1 MKKYPLKAFSLIE
14 ISVVIVIIGILIA
27 GISSG
32 IDLYQEYRSTVAR
45 SLTTNSPL
53 IRINDLAIWIDASS
67 VESYQTLPKDGVKI
81 NLLKD
86 IKTSRD
92 KINFTQSVVSKQP
105 IYRNS
110 LINGVGGIEFDGID
124 DYMTSENSVLSQN
137 ISQLGQIT
145 IFMVTNILTSSGTGV
160 FFKFETG
167 LSRVGFEINNGKIR
181 FDFPTGAFNAITNN
195 VLSNKNLI
203 IMATSDKINQKLFIN
218 NQLATSL
225 TNSNGLSS
233 NLSSPLLLGIH
244 SDYTSLLT
252 KFNLG
257 ELIIYDRALN
267 DREINLIT
275 AYLSKKWGIKI

>member
-1 MKKYPLKAFSLIE
+1 MKKHPNKAFSLIE
-14 ISVVIVIIGILIA
+14 ISVVILIIGILIA
-27 GISSG
+27 GTSSG

-53 IRINDLAIWIDASS
+53 IRINDLAMWIDAST
-67 VESYQTLPKDGVKI
+67 VESYQTLPKDGTKI

-92 KINFTQSVVSKQP
+92 KINFTQSVASKQP

-110 LINGVGGIEFDGID
+110 LINGIGGLEFDGKD
-124 DYMTSENSVLSQN
+124 DYMNSENSVLSQN

-167 LSRVGFEINNGKIR
+167 LTRVGFEINNGKIR
-181 FDFPTGAFNAITNN
+181 FDFPAPNFITITSD

-218 NQLATSL
+218 NQLASSL
-225 TNSNGLSS
+225 ANSNGLPS

-244 SDYTSLLT
+244 SDYANLLT
-252 KFNLG
+252 KFYLG
-257 ELIIYDRALN
+257 ELIIFDRALN
-267 DREINLIT
+267 NKEINLIVS
-275 AYLSKKWGIKI
+275 YLSQKWGIKI

>member
-1 MKKYPLKAFSLIE
+1 MGNKNIMKKYPLKAFSLIE

-45 SLTTNSPL
+45 SLTANSPL
-53 IRINDLAIWIDASS
+53 IRINDLAMWIDASS
-67 VESYQTLPKDGVKI
+67 VESYQTSPKDGVKI

-160 FFKFETG
+160 FLNLKQGCQE
-167 LSRVGFEINNGKIR
+167 L
-181 FDFPTGAFNAITNN
+181 
-195 VLSNKNLI
+195 VLKLT
-203 IMATSDKINQKLFIN
+203 MAK
-218 NQLATSL
+218 
-225 TNSNGLSS
+225 
-233 NLSSPLLLGIH
+233 
-244 SDYTSLLT
+244 
-252 KFNLG
+252 
-257 ELIIYDRALN
+257 
-267 DREINLIT
+267 
-275 AYLSKKWGIKI
+275 